1 MKYIRECWSRSK
13 AYRVLLILAVIYA
26 VLRLAIQVF
35 LFSDAMRPE
44 AVAEGVQV
52 SADLQ
57 QSYIASARHFQA
69 REDLYLTGSLE
80 HVEAHYLYSPA
91 FAFFFSPLL
100 LLPLQILLPL
110 MLVIHVVA
118 YGLLYV
124 WWQRIFEQNNLSRL
138 ASQWARLLPLY
149 LVFTVFWDDL
159 AYMNTYI
166 IIALFAT
173 FLIDA
178 IMQEKLGWAS
188 FWLGAVILPIKPH
201 WAFALALP
209 LLLGRYRF
217 FIKLLGGAVVAYLI
231 VAGVTILAGGVEYG
245 IRQYQD
251 YFSFLSRLTRDYP
264 WWGPDR
270 PFLGYNHSV
279 LQIVLYLFGVSEAN
293 MRLATI
299 LKLVLLLP
307 LGWVSLKFLRNPPRQ
322 AGSEIPQT
330 ALALVFALYLGAFIW
345 LDMVWELSLAM
356 VIFAYL
362 LATTEH
368 KGTRLLLWALFGP
381 YALLDIWR
389 LVSYI
394 ALGDDVLYE
403 GAYVLTDPLTYIPW
417 IMMVL
422 LAFYALL
429 LRRLS
434 RLSTRGSE
442 LPADNLK
449 FGGIASHPTA

>member
-1 MKYIRECWSRSK
+1 MKYIKEHWSRSK
-13 AYRVLLILAVIYA
+13 TYRVLLILAVIYA
-26 VLRLAIQVF
+26 ILRLAIQIF

-57 QSYIASARHFQA
+57 QSYIASAQHFQA
-69 REDLYLTGSLE
+69 REDLYLKGSLE

-91 FAFFFSPLL
+91 FAFFFAPVL

-110 MLVIHVVA
+110 MLVLHVLA
-118 YGLLYV
+118 YGLLYI
-124 WWQRIFEQNNLSRL
+124 WWHRIFDRNHLAQA

-149 LVFTVFWDDL
+149 LVFSVFWDDL
-159 AYMNTYI
+159 SYMNTYI
-166 IIALFAT
+166 IIALCAT

-178 IMQEKLGWAS
+178 ILQEKLGWAS

-217 FIKLLGGAVVAYLI
+217 FFKLLVGAAVAYLI
-231 VAGVTILAGGVEYG
+231 VAGTTILAGGVEYG
-245 IRQYQD
+245 LQQYQD
-251 YFSFLSRLTRDYP
+251 YFGFLSRLSRDYP

-279 LQIVLYLFGVSEAN
+279 LQIVLYYLGVSPAN
-293 MRLATI
+293 VRLATI
-299 LKLVLLLP
+299 LKLILLLP
-307 LGWVSLKFLRNPPRQ
+307 LGWISLKFLRKPPDQ
-322 AGSEIPQT
+322 PENEIPET
-330 ALALVFALYLGAFIW
+330 ALVLAFAFYLGAFIW
-345 LDMVWELSLAM
+345 LDMVWELSLGM

-362 LATTEH
+362 LATTEQ
-368 KGTRLLLWALFGP
+368 KATRVFLWVLFGP

-389 LVSYI
+389 LVSYM
-394 ALGDDVLYE
+394 ALGDEVLYE
-403 GAYVLTDPLTYIPW
+403 GAYVLTDPLIYIPW

-422 LAFYALL
+422 LVFYAMLL
-429 LRRLS
+429 MRLNKFSESRS
-434 RLSTRGSE
+434 RLQRDIS
-442 LPADNLK
+442 A
-449 FGGIASHPTA
+449 

>member
-1 MKYIRECWSRSK
+1 MKYIKEHWSRSK
-13 AYRVLLILAVIYA
+13 SYRVLLILAVVYA

-35 LFSDAMRPE
+35 LFSDAMRPD

-57 QSYIASARHFQA
+57 QSYIASAQHFQA
-69 REDLYLTGSLE
+69 REDLYLKGSLE

-91 FAFFFSPLL
+91 FAFFFAPVL

-110 MLVIHVVA
+110 MLVLHVLA
-118 YGLLYV
+118 YGLLYI
-124 WWQRIFEQNNLSRL
+124 WWHRIFDRNHLAQA

-149 LVFTVFWDDL
+149 LVFSVFWDDL
-159 AYMNTYI
+159 SYMNTYI
-166 IIALFAT
+166 PIALCAT

-178 IMQEKLGWAS
+178 ILQEKLGWAS

-217 FIKLLGGAVVAYLI
+217 FFKLLVGAAVAYLI
-231 VAGVTILAGGVEYG
+231 VAGTTILAGGVEYG

-251 YFSFLSRLTRDYP
+251 YFGFLSRLSRDYP

-279 LQIVLYLFGVSEAN
+279 LQIVLYYLGVSPAN
-293 MRLATI
+293 VRLATI
-299 LKLVLLLP
+299 LKLILLLP
-307 LGWVSLKFLRNPPRQ
+307 LGWISLKFLRKPPDQ
-322 AGSEIPQT
+322 PENEIPET
-330 ALALVFALYLGAFIW
+330 ALVLAFAFYLGAFIW
-345 LDMVWELSLAM
+345 LDMVWELSLGM

-362 LATTEH
+362 LATTEQ
-368 KGTRLLLWALFGP
+368 KATRVFLWVLFGP

-389 LVSYI
+389 LVSYM
-394 ALGDDVLYE
+394 ALGDEVLYE
-403 GAYVLTDPLTYIPW
+403 GAYVLTDPLIYIPW

-422 LAFYALL
+422 LVFYAMLL
-429 LRRLS
+429 MRLNKFSESRS
-434 RLSTRGSE
+434 RLQRDIST
-442 LPADNLK
+442 
-449 FGGIASHPTA
+449 

>member
-1 MKYIRECWSRSK
+1 MSYIREHWSRSK
-13 AYRVLLILAVIYA
+13 SYRVLLTLAVIYA
-26 VLRLAIQVF
+26 LLRLAIQIF

-57 QSYIASARHFQA
+57 QSYIASAQHFQA
-69 REDLYLTGSLE
+69 REDLYLKGSLE

-110 MLVIHVVA
+110 MLVIHVLA
-118 YGLLYV
+118 YGLLYIS
-124 WWQRIFEQNNLSRL
+124 WHWIFEKNRL
-138 ASQWARLLPLY
+138 PHIARQWARLLPLY
-149 LVFTVFWDDL
+149 LVFSVFWDDL
-159 AYMNTYI
+159 SYMNTYI

-173 FLIDA
+173 LLIDA
-178 IMQEKLGWAS
+178 ILQEKLGWAS

-217 FIKLLGGAVVAYLI
+217 FFKLLVGAAVAYLI
-231 VAGVTILAGGVEYG
+231 VAGTTILAGGVEYG

-251 YFSFLSRLTRDYP
+251 YFGFLSRLSRDYP

-279 LQIVLYLFGVSEAN
+279 LQIVLYYLGVSPAN
-293 MRLATI
+293 VRLATI
-299 LKLVLLLP
+299 LKLILLLP
-307 LGWVSLKFLRNPPRQ
+307 LGWISLKFLRKPPDQ
-322 AGSEIPQT
+322 PENEIPET
-330 ALALVFALYLGAFIW
+330 ALVLAFAFYLGAFIW
-345 LDMVWELSLAM
+345 LDMVWELSLGM

-362 LATTEH
+362 LATTEQ
-368 KGTRLLLWALFGP
+368 KATRVFLWVLFGP

-389 LVSYI
+389 LVSYM
-394 ALGDDVLYE
+394 ALGEEVLYE
-403 GAYVLTDPLTYIPW
+403 GAYVLTDPLIYIPW

-422 LAFYALL
+422 LVFYAMLL
-429 LRRLS
+429 MRLNKFSESRS
-434 RLSTRGSE
+434 RLQRDIST
-442 LPADNLK
+442 
-449 FGGIASHPTA
+449 

>member
-1 MKYIRECWSRSK
+1 VTYIKEYWSGSK
-13 AYRVLLILAVIYA
+13 VYRILLVLAIIYA
-26 VLRLAIQVF
+26 ILRLAIQIF

-57 QSYIASARHFQA
+57 QSYIASAQHFQA
-69 REDLYLTGSLE
+69 RQDLYMKGSLE

-110 MLVIHVVA
+110 LVVIHIVVYA
-118 YGLLYV
+118 LLYI
-124 WWQRIFEQNNLSRL
+124 WWNRIFTQNNLISVAR
-138 ASQWARLLPLY
+138 QWAGLLPAY
-149 LVFTVFWDDL
+149 LVFSAFWDDL

-166 IIALFAT
+166 LIALFAT

-178 IMQEKLGWAS
+178 VLHEKLVWAS
-188 FWLGAVILPIKPH
+188 FWLGAVVLPIKPH

-217 FIKLLGGAVVAYLI
+217 FFKLLIGAVMAYLI
-231 VAGVTILAGGVEYG
+231 VAGITILAGGFEYG

-251 YFSFLSRLTRDYP
+251 YFVFLARLTRDYP
-264 WWGPDR
+264 WWGPDK
-270 PFLGYNHSV
+270 PFLGYNHSIM
-279 LQIVLYLFGVSEAN
+279 QIVLYSLGVSAAN

-299 LKLVLLLP
+299 LKLILLLP
-307 LGWVSLKFLRNPPRQ
+307 LIWISLKFLRNPSKK
-322 AGSEIPQT
+322 AGSEIPET
-330 ALALVFALYLGAFIW
+330 ALALVFAFYLGAFIW
-345 LDMVWELSLAM
+345 LDMVWELSLGM

-362 LATTEH
+362 LATSEH
-368 KGTRLLLWALFGP
+368 KWIRILLWILFGP

-394 ALGDDVLYE
+394 ALGDSVLYE
-403 GAYVLTDPLTYIPW
+403 GAYVLTDPLIYIPW
-417 IMMVL
+417 IMIVL
-422 LAFYALL
+422 LVFYAILL
-429 LRRLS
+429 IKLNNFS
-434 RLSTRGSE
+434 VK
-442 LPADNLK
+442 PV
-449 FGGIASHPTA
+449 